1 MSVKPISELL
11 ESVNSIIGD
20 NNDDSTLEFIGDLS
34 DTLNSYKDSE
44 NQIETLKREK
54 TELDNNWRK
63 KYRERFFAP
72 VEDEEDPQDDPPAL
86 KTRFE
91 DLFK

>member
-44 NQIETLKREK
+44 SQIETLKREK

-72 VEDEEDPQDDPPAL
+72 VEDEEDPQDDTPAL

>member
-11 ESVNSIIGD
+11 ESVKSIIGD

-54 TELDNNWRK
+54 TEIDNNWRK

-72 VEDEEDPQDDPPAL
+72 VEDEEDPQDDQPAL
-86 KTRFE
+86 KTKFE

>member
-11 ESVNSIIGD
+11 ESVNSIIGE

-34 DTLNSYKDSE
+34 DTLNSFKDSE

-54 TELDNNWRK
+54 SELDSSWRK
-63 KYRERFFAP
+63 KYRERFFSPAP
-72 VEDEEDPQDDPPAL
+72 AEEEPQNDEPAL
-86 KTRFE
+86 KTKFE
-91 DLFK
+91 DLFS

>member
-11 ESVNSIIGD
+11 ESVKSIIGD

-54 TELDNNWRK
+54 TEIDNNWRK

-72 VEDEEDPQDDPPAL
+72 VENEEDPQDDEPAL
-86 KTRFE
+86 KTKFE